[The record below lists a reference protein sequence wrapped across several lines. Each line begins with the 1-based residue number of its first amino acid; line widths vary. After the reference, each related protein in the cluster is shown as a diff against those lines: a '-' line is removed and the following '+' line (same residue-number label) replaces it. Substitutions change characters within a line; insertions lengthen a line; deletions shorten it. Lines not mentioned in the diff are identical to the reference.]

1 MMKTL
6 VCAFLYNRKELLREE
21 RGKPMFW
28 DKVAGVYDLF
38 ENLYNKKVYRETG
51 IQVAKLININDKVL
65 ECACG
70 NRRYQYI
77 HCKEGKK
84 TGCYGLFGG
93 HA

>member
-1 MMKTL
+1 MKTL
-6 VCAFLYNRKELLREE
+6 VCAFLYNRKELLTEE

-38 ENLYNKKVYRETG
+38 ENLYNKRVYRETG

-70 NRRYQYI
+70 TGAISIYI
-77 HCKEGKK
+77 AKK
-84 TGCYGLFGG
+84 AKRLVATDYFQWSER
-93 HA
+93 

>member
-1 MMKTL
+1 MEMWYGTRCGCLFKQ
-6 VCAFLYNRKELLREE
+6 EE

-65 ECACG
+65 ECA
-70 NRRYQYI
+70 
-77 HCKEGKK
+77 
-84 TGCYGLFGG
+84 
-93 HA
+93 